1 MPRRR
6 DIKDSKCLARRITAV
21 LPAQTKAASKAEPRK
36 VRYRVLVAFAFVAAS
51 AFFADQLAKYFVVEN
66 LPVGK
71 PVAVIGEL
79 LQFTFVRNPGAA
91 FSMFSGTT
99 WVFAI
104 IATAVAVFI
113 ILFAHR
119 IKSYSWGILFGLL
132 LGGNLGNL
140 ADRLFR
146 EPGFGVG
153 HVVDF
158 IHVFGFPAI
167 FNVAD
172 ICIVSSMGLFI
183 ILTVRGIGLDGHKLA
198 KSGEQAAA
206 SSPADSSPADKGVV

>member
-1 MPRRR
+1 V
-6 DIKDSKCLARRITAV
+6 A
-21 LPAQTKAASKAEPRK
+21 LPAQTEAVAQAEPRK
-36 VRYRVLVAFAFVAAS
+36 IRFGVLVAFALVAAF
-51 AFFADQLAKYFVVEN
+51 AFIADQLSKYFVVEN
-66 LPVGK
+66 LPVGT
-71 PVAVIGEL
+71 PVPIIGEI

-99 WVFAI
+99 WIFAI
-104 IATAVAVFI
+104 IAAAVAIFI
-113 ILFAHR
+113 ILFANR
-119 IKSYSWGILFGLL
+119 IKAYSWGILFGLL

-167 FNVAD
+167 FNIAD
-172 ICIVSSMGLFI
+172 VFIVSSMGLFI
-183 ILTVRGIGLDGHKLA
+183 ILTIRGIGLDGRKLE
-198 KSGEQAAA
+198 KNPRQES
-206 SSPADSSPADKGVV
+206 ADPSTSLSAADKGA

>member
-1 MPRRR
+1 M
-6 DIKDSKCLARRITAV
+6 
-21 LPAQTKAASKAEPRK
+21 
-36 VRYRVLVAFAFVAAS
+36 
-51 AFFADQLAKYFVVEN
+51 ADQVAKYFVVAH

-71 PVAVIGEL
+71 SVPIIGEL

-91 FSMFSGTT
+91 FSLFSGTT
-99 WVFAI
+99 WIFAI
-104 IATAVAVFI
+104 IATAVAGFI
-113 ILFAHR
+113 IFFARR
-119 IKSYSWGILFGLL
+119 IKSFSWGILFGLL

-140 ADRLFR
+140 ADRLLR

-183 ILTVRGIGLDGHKLA
+183 ILTVRGIGLDGKKTHKGA
-198 KSGEQAAA
+198 
-206 SSPADSSPADKGVV
+206 